1 MAAAANTGSDS
12 RPIAEPRW
20 PSGIA
25 VLVALA
31 LYVTLPA
38 PVLLGSRFTTE
49 FRFIVPV
56 LELGLLIP
64 LAVSAPHR
72 EPVESGRRRR
82 AAIIMIA
89 IISFANF
96 VALGFLI
103 EQLLDPSAALTG
115 RTLLEAAVQI
125 WATNVI
131 AFGLWY
137 WELDGG
143 GPPARFREPSANRDF
158 AFPQMSDPEVAP
170 NGWYPRFFDY
180 LYVSFTNSTAFS
192 PTDTMPLT
200 HWAKT
205 LMMTQSLASLLTLLL
220 VGARAVNILK

>member
-1 MAAAANTGSDS
+1 M
-12 RPIAEPRW
+12 
-20 PSGIA
+20 
-25 VLVALA
+25 LVALA

-96 VALGFLI
+96 VALRFLI

-143 GPPARFREPSANRDF
+143 GPPARSGAERQSGLR
-158 AFPQMSDPEVAP
+158 FPPDERSRVAP
-170 NGWYPRFFDY
+170 NGWYPRFLDY

-220 VGARAVNILK
+220 WVPGP